1 MKRLAI
7 LVSALVIAASPAVA
21 QDAPQTATLTAEGT
35 GAALATPDTAIINIG
50 VTSRAE
56 TPSEAL
62 AANSAD
68 MQTVID
74 TIRAAGVDEADI
86 STSGFSISPIYPNN
100 SSGPRPIEGGGE
112 QPSRIVGYTVTN
124 QVTVRIRDL
133 DASGDVLDQVVAA
146 GANQINGIR
155 FDFAEPQPMQD
166 EAMANAIADARRKA
180 EIMAEAA
187 GVELIRIISV
197 SAYGGGPQP
206 QFEMMRA
213 ANSVPIV
220 AGEQAITANAT
231 ITFEIGPR

>member
-7 LVSALVIAASPAVA
+7 LVSALVIAAAPAVA
-21 QDAPQTATLTAEGT
+21 QETPQTATLTAEGV
-35 GAALATPDTAIINIG
+35 GAAMGTPDTAIINIG

-62 AANSAD
+62 EANSND
-68 MQTVID
+68 MQSVID
-74 TIRAAGVDEADI
+74 TIRAAGVDESDI
-86 STSGFSISPIYPNN
+86 STSGFSISPVYANT
-100 SSGPRPIEGGGE
+100 SSSARPIEGGDNQQAG
-112 QPSRIVGYTVTN
+112 IVGYTVTN

-133 DASGDVLDQVVAA
+133 DSSGGVLDQVVAA

-197 SAYGGGPQP
+197 SAYGSNPQP
-206 QFEMMRA
+206 QFDMMRA

-231 ITFEIGPR
+231 VTYEIGPL